1 MTANAAALYRLMSWL
16 SPAFPV
22 GAYAFSHGL
31 EWQVE
36 HGGLAA
42 ADDVRDWIA
51 ELLVRGSGQADLVL
65 CAAAWRADG
74 DAARLATLAELAL
87 AFAGAAERM
96 TETRAQGTAF
106 VDTVRATWSHP
117 ALDALPADCPYP
129 IAVGAAARAHAVPL
143 AATLTGYA
151 HAFAA
156 NLVSAAVRLVPLGQ
170 TDGQRITAGLEP
182 AVADA
187 VASALE
193 ADVKRV
199 ASATLASDIAAM
211 RHETQ
216 YTRLF
221 RS

>member
-1 MTANAAALYRLMSWL
+1 MSEAAALYRLMSWL

-36 HGGLAA
+36 HGGLSAA
-42 ADDVRDWIA
+42 SDVRDWIA
-51 ELLVRGSGQADLVL
+51 ELTVRGSGQADLVF
-65 CAAAWRADG
+65 CAAAWRAGDG
-74 DAARLATLAELAL
+74 GVLASLSELAC
-87 AFAGAAERM
+87 AFAGTRERL

-106 VDTVRATWSHP
+106 VDTVRATWP
-117 ALDALPADCPYP
+117 EPGLDALPEGCAYP
-129 IAVGAAARAHAVPL
+129 VAVGAVAHAHGVPL
-143 AATLTGYA
+143 EPALTAYA

-182 AVADA
+182 AVH
-187 VASALE
+187 E
-193 ADVKRV
+193 AAARAAQTGPTRL

-211 RHETQ
+211 QHETQ

>member
-1 MTANAAALYRLMSWL
+1 MSDAAALYRLMSWL

-42 ADDVRDWIA
+42 GDDVRDWIA
-51 ELLVRGSGQADLVL
+51 ELTVRGSGQADLVL
-65 CAAAWRADG
+65 CAAAWRADDG
-74 DAARLATLAELAL
+74 AAWSELAEFAR
-87 AFAGAAERM
+87 AFAGTRERM
-96 TETRAQGTAF
+96 TETDAQGVAF
-106 VDTVRATWSHP
+106 VDTVRATWP
-117 ALDALPADCPYP
+117 GPGLDALPEGCVYP
-129 IAVGAAARAHAVPL
+129 VAVGAVARAHGVPL
-143 AATLTGYA
+143 EPALTAYA
-151 HAFAA
+151 HAFVA

-170 TDGQRITAGLEP
+170 TDGQRITSDLEP
-182 AVADA
+182 AVHEG
-187 VASALE
+187 VARAMTGDPQRLS
-193 ADVKRV
+193 
-199 ASATLASDIAAM
+199 SATLASDIAAM